1 MPARRPSRPTLLVD
15 AYNAL
20 HVTGVLPPELAGP
33 DLRDLARMIARS
45 RFAGRSAWLVCDGAP
60 PGSRG
65 SGGLIRQDVP
75 GVEGVEIAFAGPG
88 RDADSAI
95 ERLIERD
102 SAPKRLLVVSSDR
115 RIIAAAR
122 RRRCAALT
130 SDAFLHRLAED
141 HAAGPSPGSIYPEF
155 ALDVPLDPVET
166 KRWRDRLGLA
176 GVDLPAAP
184 DPLKNTRPRN
194 AGQRPAPAEPGAP
207 SSAGPASPG
216 KPPPPPPDPLI
227 EEALREWDGRLDP
240 EDLDMR
246 RWLGE
251 DGG

>member
-1 MPARRPSRPTLLVD
+1 MPARRPPRPTLLVD

-20 HVTGVLPPELAGP
+20 HVTGVLPPDLAGP

-45 RFAGRSAWLVCDGAP
+45 RFAGRLAWLVCDGAP
-60 PGSRG
+60 SGSRQ
-65 SGGLIRQDVP
+65 SGGLIRQAVP
-75 GVEGVEIAFAGPG
+75 GVENVEIAFAGPG

-115 RIIAAAR
+115 RILAAAR
-122 RRRCAALT
+122 KRRCAALT

-141 HAAGPSPGSIYPEF
+141 HAKGPSPGAVYPEF

-166 KRWRDRLGLA
+166 KRWRDRLGVRDL
-176 GVDLPAAP
+176 DLPAAP
-184 DPLKNTRPRN
+184 DPLRKSRPKS
-194 AGQRPAPAEPGAP
+194 PAPESTEPPADAP
-207 SSAGPASPG
+207 APPANQPQA
-216 KPPPPPPDPLI
+216 PDPLI
-227 EEALREWDGRLDP
+227 EEALREWDGRLNP

-251 DGG
+251 